1 MKVSL
6 CVYVDELDQ
15 LDRGPVGLVSYV
27 LQIGCF
33 KKNRFYYNF

>member
-15 LDRGPVGLVSYV
+15 LDQSMHAAASMV
-27 LQIGCF
+27 LDHLGI
-33 KKNRFYYNF
+33 